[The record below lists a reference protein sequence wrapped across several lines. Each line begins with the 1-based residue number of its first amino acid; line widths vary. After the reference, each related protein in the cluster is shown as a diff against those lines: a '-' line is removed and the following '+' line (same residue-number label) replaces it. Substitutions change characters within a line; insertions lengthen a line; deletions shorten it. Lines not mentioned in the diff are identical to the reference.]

1 MRDSVNIEAV
11 GLVAEGLQELRDQVV
26 FVGPEDLLHLHPMT
40 TTDDSAVTMRNSS
53 NVCATALARTF
64 PDHCTT

>member
-26 FVGPEDLLHLHPMT
+26 FVGPEDLLHLHP
-40 TTDDSAVTMRNSS
+40 DD
-53 NVCATALARTF
+53 
-64 PDHCTT
+64 DHGR